1 MDRFTAL
8 NTFVEA
14 AETRSF
20 TVAGRKL
27 GISSSAVGKAIA
39 RLEERLGVRLFH
51 RSTRSIAL
59 TPEGELFLARCQRI
73 LGEVEAAELELAE
86 NAGAPRGRLKI
97 SLPLIGMLLMP
108 AIGGFAEAYP
118 EIELDLDFSDRL
130 VDVIE
135 EGFDAV
141 MRTGSA
147 TDSQLMTRTLGNY
160 SYVIVGSPDYLARRG
175 TPSAPEDLLG
185 HACLHHRWTMTGKLE
200 RWALRRD
207 GADLDLDLPVTAT
220 ANTMEP
226 LIDMVERGLGLAYVP
241 LFTVR
246 HKVDQGLI
254 ATTLDRFTAQVG
266 VFQILWPS
274 GRQRAPKVKAL
285 VDYMA
290 RHLFVGGDEGTG
302 GSN

>member
-1 MDRFTAL
+1 MDRFTSL
-8 NTFVEA
+8 STFVEA
-14 AETRSF
+14 AEARSF

-27 GISSSAVGKAIA
+27 GVSSSAVGKAIA
-39 RLEERLGVRLFH
+39 RLEERVGVRLFH
-51 RSTRSIAL
+51 RSTRSVAL
-59 TPEGELFLARCQRI
+59 TPEGELFLTRCQRI

-86 NAGAPRGRLKI
+86 NAGAPRGRLKV

-108 AIGGFAEAYP
+108 AIGGFAEAHP
-118 EIELDLDFSDRL
+118 DIELDLDFSDRL

-141 MRTGSA
+141 MRTGTA
-147 TDSQLMTRTLGNY
+147 TDSQLMTRTLGSY
-160 SYVIVGSPDYLARRG
+160 SYAVVGSPAYLARHG
-175 TPSAPEDLLG
+175 TPSEPEDLLS

-200 RWALRRD
+200 RWAFSRD
-207 GADLDLDLPVTAT
+207 GVELDLDLPVTAT

-226 LIDMVERGLGLAYVP
+226 LIDLVERGLGLAYVP

-246 HKVDQGLI
+246 RKLEQGAVAI
-254 ATTLDRFTAQVG
+254 TLDRFTRQVG

-285 VDYMA
+285 VEYMA
-290 RHLFVGGDEGTG
+290 RHLMVGE
-302 GSN
+302 

>member
-8 NTFVEA
+8 STFVEA

-20 TVAGRKL
+20 TATGRKL

-39 RLEERLGVRLFH
+39 RLEERVGVRLFH

-73 LGEVEAAELELAE
+73 LGEVEAAELELSE

-108 AIGGFAEAYP
+108 AIIGFAEAYP
-118 EIELDLDFSDRL
+118 DMELDLDFSDRL
-130 VDVIE
+130 VDVID

-141 MRTGSA
+141 MRTGVA
-147 TDSQLMTRTLGNY
+147 TDSQLMMRTLGTY
-160 SYVIVGSPDYLARRG
+160 SYLIVGSPDYFARRG
-175 TPSAPEDLLG
+175 TPAQPEDLIG

-200 RWALRRD
+200 RWALSRD
-207 GADLDLDLPVTAT
+207 GVDLGLDLPVTAT

-246 HKVDQGLI
+246 QKIDQGLVVP
-254 ATTLDRFTAQVG
+254 TLDRFIRQVG

-290 RHLFVGGDEGTG
+290 HHLIVGEGGATP
-302 GSN
+302 

>member
-1 MDRFTAL
+1 MERLTAL

-14 AETRSF
+14 AEARNF
-20 TVAGRKL
+20 TVAGRQL

-39 RLEERLGVRLFH
+39 RLEERLGMRLFH
-51 RSTRSIAL
+51 RSTRSVAL
-59 TPEGELFLARCQRI
+59 TPEGEQFLARCQRI
-73 LGEVEAAELELAE
+73 LGELDAAEIELAE
-86 NAGAPRGRLKI
+86 SAGAPRGRLRI
-97 SLPLIGMLLMP
+97 SMPLIGMLLMP

-141 MRTGSA
+141 LRTGAA
-147 TDSQLMTRTLGNY
+147 TDSQLMTRTLGNF
-160 SYVIVGSPDYLARRG
+160 SYVIVGAPSYFARRG
-175 TPSAPEDLLG
+175 HPREPEDLRD
-185 HACLHHRWTMTGKLE
+185 HACIHHRWTMSGKLE
-200 RWALRRD
+200 RWPLSRD
-207 GADLDLDLPVTAT
+207 GVDLDIDLPVTAT

-226 LIDMVERGLGLAYVP
+226 LIDLAERGLGLIYTP

-246 HKVDQGLI
+246 RRIDQGLL
-254 ATTLDRFTAQVG
+254 ATTLDRFTRQVG

-290 RHLFVGGDEGTG
+290 QHLFAGER
-302 GSN
+302 

>member
-175 TPSAPEDLLG
+175 TPSAPEDLLS

-200 RWALRRD
+200 RWALSRD

-246 HKVDQGLI
+246 RKVDQGLI

>member
-1 MDRFTAL
+1 MDRFTSL

-14 AETRSF
+14 AEARSF

-59 TPEGELFLARCQRI
+59 TPEGELFLMRCQRI
-73 LGEVEAAELELAE
+73 LGEVEAAEMELAD
-86 NAGAPRGRLKI
+86 NAGTPRGRLKI

-130 VDVIE
+130 VDVVE

-160 SYVIVGSPDYLARRG
+160 SYLIVGSPAYFTRRG
-175 TPSAPEDLLG
+175 NPQEPEDLLG

-200 RWALRRD
+200 RWMLSRD
-207 GADLDLDLPVTAT
+207 GVDLTLDLPVTAT

-226 LIDMVERGLGLAYVP
+226 LIDLVERGLGLAYVP
-241 LFTVR
+241 MFTVR
-246 HKVDQGLI
+246 RKIEQGLL
-254 ATTLDRFTAQVG
+254 ATTLDRFTRQVG
-266 VFQILWPS
+266 TFQILWPS
-274 GRQRAPKVKAL
+274 GRQRAPKIKAL

-290 RHLFVGGDEGTG
+290 RHLIVGTADGA
-302 GSN
+302 

>member
-1 MDRFTAL
+1 MDRFTSL

-14 AETRSF
+14 AEARSF

-39 RLEERLGVRLFH
+39 RLEERLAVRLFH
-51 RSTRSIAL
+51 RSTRSITL
-59 TPEGELFLARCQRI
+59 TPEGELFLMRCQRI
-73 LGEVEAAELELAE
+73 LGEVEAAEMELAE
-86 NAGAPRGRLKI
+86 SAGAPRGRLKI

-118 EIELDLDFSDRL
+118 DIELDLDFSDRL

-141 MRTGSA
+141 MRTGTA

-160 SYVIVGSPDYLARRG
+160 SYLIVGSPDYFARRG
-175 TPSAPEDLLG
+175 NPEEPEDLLG

-200 RWALRRD
+200 RWALSRD
-207 GADLDLDLPVTAT
+207 GVDLSLDLPVTAT

-226 LIDMVERGLGLAYVP
+226 LIELVERGLGLAYVP

-246 HKVDQGLI
+246 RKLEEGVL
-254 ATTLDRFTAQVG
+254 ATTLDRFTRQVG
-266 VFQILWPS
+266 TFQILWPS

-290 RHLFVGGDEGTG
+290 RHLIVGGGASADG
-302 GSN
+302 G

>member
-20 TVAGRKL
+20 TVTGRKL

-39 RLEERLGVRLFH
+39 RLEERVGVRLFH

-73 LGEVEAAELELAE
+73 LREVEAAELELSE

-108 AIGGFAEAYP
+108 AIIGFAEAYSD
-118 EIELDLDFSDRL
+118 IELDLDFSDRL
-130 VDVIE
+130 VHVID

-141 MRTGSA
+141 MRTGTA
-147 TDSQLMTRTLGNY
+147 TDSLLMTRTLGTY
-160 SYVIVGSPDYLARRG
+160 SYLIVGAPDYFARRG
-175 TPSAPEDLLG
+175 TPDRPEDLLG

-200 RWALRRD
+200 RWALSRD
-207 GADLDLDLPVTAT
+207 GVDLGLDLPVTAT

-246 HKVDQGLI
+246 RKIDQGLVVP
-254 ATTLDRFTAQVG
+254 TLDRFTRQVG

-290 RHLFVGGDEGTG
+290 RHLIVGEGGATP
-302 GSN
+302 